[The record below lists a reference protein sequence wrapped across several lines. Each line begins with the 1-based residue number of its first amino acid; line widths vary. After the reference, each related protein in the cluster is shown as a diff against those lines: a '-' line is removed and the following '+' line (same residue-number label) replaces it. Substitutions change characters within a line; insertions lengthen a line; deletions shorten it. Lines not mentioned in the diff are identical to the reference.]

1 MLHVPH
7 GVMGIRYSLSA
18 DIYPRYR
25 EVRSLSDNNAAAS
38 PYLAGALELWG
49 LRVDLE
55 RRIIALGNDAVGSY
69 CAHWVGPM
77 ESWQMMPGL
86 G

>member
-1 MLHVPH
+1 M
-7 GVMGIRYSLSA
+7 
-18 DIYPRYR
+18 YR
-25 EVRSLSDNNAAAS
+25 EVGPLSDYDAAAS
-38 PYLAGALELWG
+38 PYLTGALELWG

-69 CAHWVGPM
+69 CTHWVGPM